1 MKASAFANEDPVPF
15 NPSLIDGKYLVCQ
28 PNQQFIHINSE
39 RNLMSKIY
47 VLAFVFRLG
56 FVEFNLLFSL
66 YHLVKLLQLKMFY
79 YHIRCGQNCKSCKNP
94 YFS

>member
-56 FVEFNLLFSL
+56 FVEFNLSFSL
-66 YHLVKLLQLKMFY
+66 YHQAPPVEDVLLSHTLWPELQKL
-79 YHIRCGQNCKSCKNP
+79 
-94 YFS
+94 